1 MTRSALYYKNR
12 INVLKHRG
20 KDNGAIVRKL
30 ERKVRE
36 AEKNEPITQSE
47 E

>member
-1 MTRSALYYKNR
+1 MTRSIDHYKNR

-30 ERKVRE
+30 ERQLQKIE
-36 AEKNEPITQSE
+36 QNEPITQSE